1 MMENIKR
8 KRAAPKRQR
17 GLHNILT
24 DPLGAGAYTEPEH
37 IKKLKAARSRKS
49 ELEEDQAIKELNL
62 LMDKLSDTAK

>member
-37 IKKLKAARSRKS
+37 IKKLKAAT

-62 LMDKLSDTAK
+62 LMDKLRDTAK